1 METALEDAEYMVEEL
16 ERLLAPLLQ
25 LLLFFMKYLALNVH
39 RAKWDTERCR
49 LKIKFVLMLDFLKQV
64 SLSCE

>member
-49 LKIKFVLMLDFLKQV
+49 LKI
-64 SLSCE
+64 

>member
-39 RAKWDTERCR
+39 RAK
-49 LKIKFVLMLDFLKQV
+49 
-64 SLSCE
+64 